1 MKLVLGI
8 SGVSGIFLVL
18 WFLEKLFKEI
28 EVFVVVFKNVYV
40 VVLEEFNINFKNVMK
55 DLWFS
60 VIFFNE

>member
-28 EVFVVVFKNVYV
+28 EVFVVVFKNAYV

>member
-28 EVFVVVFKNVYV
+28 EVFVVVFKNAYV

-60 VIFFNE
+60 GIFFNE